1 MRGSPA
7 RPVALRANSEGPD
20 PKQSVCVEPASANV
34 HIMDTNTLLKNKK
47 ALAQKGVKKK
57 NISKESAKM
66 VQSRSLL
73 LALYSFI
80 PAAVSRSD
88 FLSAALPSALMQ
100 VF

>member
-1 MRGSPA
+1 M
-7 RPVALRANSEGPD
+7 
-20 PKQSVCVEPASANV
+20 
-34 HIMDTNTLLKNKK
+34 HIMDTNMLLKNKK
-47 ALAQKGVKKK
+47 ALAQKGVKKKK

-88 FLSAALPSALMQ
+88 FLSAALPSALMK